1 MTART
6 SWIPPIPSG
15 VEPSRVVFGELWGTM
30 GVSAVGVEARIHD
43 KIIILSEDR
52 RFKEAV
58 GKNKN
63 QATAREAL
71 LRLMHFHI
79 YFEASF
85 CLVV

>member
-1 MTART
+1 
-6 SWIPPIPSG
+6 
-15 VEPSRVVFGELWGTM
+15 M

-43 KIIILSEDR
+43 KIIILSVDR

-63 QATAREAL
+63 QATGREAL
-71 LRLMHFHI
+71 LRCKHFYI

-85 CLVV
+85 CLMVWVSAHLSSLPSSLSEFLNTFY